1 MFPAQCLPDELP
13 IVPEILSD
21 GCPHCPSSHASASP
35 LEHFQRVASDASHS
49 LVRHECPRQLDH
61 LTGRHIRVEIPG
73 EGPMPNVASARSRVS
88 ETRQP
93 QARLDHDRQA
103 HTGKQLAAFD
113 TNLIGLHVLQIQLGH
128 FDDVLMHPLAMQ

>member
-1 MFPAQCLPDELP
+1 
-13 IVPEILSD
+13 
-21 GCPHCPSSHASASP
+21 
-35 LEHFQRVASDASHS
+35 
-49 LVRHECPRQLDH
+49 
-61 LTGRHIRVEIPG
+61 
-73 EGPMPNVASARSRVS
+73 MPNVASARSRVS

-128 FDDVLMHPLAMQ
+128 FDDVLMHPLTMQSGPILPARYSAFIETKGMDNAEEDSREQRHHDDDMLSRLAQPF